1 MRNVA
6 KQGKIVNLIAFSSGE
21 GGRGPDRG
29 RMRGRFTAVAHK
41 RVIAARLALISQRT
55 GPLTASVSVPSAAYG
70 GCTPTRACG
79 RSPAGEA
86 FLFFISPSIQTRLH
100 RVRCPSVH
108 RRG

>member
-6 KQGKIVNLIAFSSGE
+6 KQGKIVNLIAFLLGE
-21 GGRGPDRG
+21 VGRGPDRG
-29 RMRGRFTAVAHK
+29 RMRGRFTVAARK

-86 FLFFISPSIQTRLH
+86 FLFFISPSTQTRLR
-100 RVRCPSVH
+100 RVRCLSAH

>member
-6 KQGKIVNLIAFSSGE
+6 KQGKIVNLIAFLLGE
-21 GGRGPDRG
+21 VGRGSDRG
-29 RMRGRFTAVAHK
+29 RMRGRFTVAARK

-86 FLFFISPSIQTRLH
+86 FLFFISPSTQTRLH
-100 RVRCPSVH
+100 RVRCRSVH